1 MQETILVLDF
11 GTPDAQI
18 VSRRIRDCGVHS
30 QLVPHT
36 ISTEDIL
43 RLQPKGIVLVGIAPT
58 VKVDTLGIPDGIPI
72 GVPKEGAYD
81 KEMIQRF
88 VKNLCG
94 CQCTWTMKNFAA
106 DAIERFRKEIG
117 SDHVICGLSGGV
129 DSAVVAAILSKAVG
143 KQLKCIFV
151 DSGLMRK
158 DEIEGVTKA
167 FTGHFDAELHVV
179 DAADGFLSRLAGV
192 EEPQEKRRIIG
203 HYFIDVFTEAAKKFP
218 NAKHLAQGTIYPDI
232 IESGMTL
239 HQKTPHQKPDDSS
252 AGIPAT
258 IKLHH
263 NVGGLP
269 EKLGFNLVEPLREL
283 FKDEVR
289 KLGIEL
295 GLPEDFVWRHP
306 FPGPGLAV
314 RCLGEVTRE
323 KLDRLREAD
332 AIVVEEIR
340 QAGLYRKVAQAFAA
354 LLPVKSVGVV
364 DGSRTYDDAVV
375 IRCIATDD
383 FMTADW
389 VPLPE
394 SVLRK
399 MSARIINEVPGVNRV
414 VYDIS
419 TKPPATIE
427 WE

>member
-1 MQETILVLDF
+1 MQGTI
-11 GTPDAQI
+11 Q
-18 VSRRIRDCGVHS
+18 
-30 QLVPHT
+30 
-36 ISTEDIL
+36 
-43 RLQPKGIVLVGIAPT
+43 
-58 VKVDTLGIPDGIPI
+58 
-72 GVPKEGAYD
+72 
-81 KEMIQRF
+81 
-88 VKNLCG
+88 
-94 CQCTWTMKNFAA
+94 NFAA
-106 DAIERFRKEIG
+106 AAIERYRKEIG
-117 SDHVICGLSGGV
+117 NDEVICGLSGGV

-158 DEIEGVTKA
+158 NEMEGVVKA
-167 FTGHFDAELHVV
+167 FEGHFDAELHVV
-179 DAADGFLSRLAGV
+179 DAVDGFLQRLAGV

-203 HYFIDVFTEAAKKFP
+203 HYFIDVFTEAAKQFP
-218 NAKHLAQGTIYPDI
+218 CAKHLAQGTIYPDVL
-232 IESGMTL
+232 ESGTG
-239 HQKTPHQKPDDSS
+239 DS
-252 AGIPAT
+252 AV

-283 FKDEVR
+283 YKDEVR

-314 RCLGEVTRE
+314 RCLGEVTRA
-323 KLDRLREAD
+323 KLDRLRAAD
-332 AIVVEEIR
+332 AIVVEEIQ
-340 QAGLYRKVAQAFAA
+340 QAGLYRKVAQAFAV
-354 LLPVKSVGVV
+354 LLPVKSVGVTE
-364 DGSRTYDDAVV
+364 GNRTYDDAVA

-389 VPLPE
+389 VPVPE
-394 SVLRK
+394 AVLRK
-399 MSARIINEVPGVNRV
+399 MSRRIIGEVEGVNRV

>member
-1 MQETILVLDF
+1 
-11 GTPDAQI
+11 
-18 VSRRIRDCGVHS
+18 VSEIF
-30 QLVPHT
+30 L
-36 ISTEDIL
+36 L
-43 RLQPKGIVLVGIAPT
+43 RPKGIVKAGDNPESSNHDLG
-58 VKVDTLGIPDGIPI
+58 KLGI
-72 GVPKEGAYD
+72 GVLGGDPTTFGKRL
-81 KEMIQRF
+81 IQNF
-88 VKNLCG
+88 VKEICG

-106 DAIERFRKEIG
+106 AAIERFRNEIG
-117 SDHVICGLSGGV
+117 NDEVICGLSGGV

-143 KQLKCIFV
+143 RQLKCIFV
-151 DSGLMRK
+151 DNGLMRQN
-158 DEIEGVTKA
+158 EIEGVTEA
-167 FTGHFDAELHVV
+167 FAKHFDAELHVV
-179 DAADGFLSRLAGV
+179 DAADEFLKRLAGV

-218 NAKHLAQGTIYPDI
+218 NVRHFAQGTIYPDI

-239 HQKTPHQKPDDSS
+239 HQKPGEVS
-252 AGIPAT
+252 ADGPAT

-323 KLDRLREAD
+323 KLDSLRAAD

-340 QAGLYRKVAQAFAA
+340 QAGLYRQVSQAFAV
-354 LLPVKSVGVV
+354 LLPVKSVGIT
-364 DGSRTYDDAVV
+364 DGKRTYDNTVA
-375 IRCIATDD
+375 IRCVATDD
-383 FMTADW
+383 FMTANW
-389 VPLPE
+389 FPLPTE
-394 SVLRK
+394 VLQK
-399 MSARIINEVPGVNRV
+399 MSARIMDEVPGVNRV
-414 VYDIS
+414 VYDVS

>member
-11 GTPDAQI
+11 GTPATQLI
-18 VSRRIRDCGVHS
+18 LRCIRDCGVHS

-36 ISTEDIL
+36 ISAEEVR
-43 RLQPKGIVLVGIAPT
+43 RLQPKGIVLDGNDELVDPEIFKIEGVGNMHL
-58 VKVDTLGIPDGIPI
+58 VGGVQPDLEFHIRSFLECDG
-72 GVPKEGAYD
+72 Y
-81 KEMIQRF
+81 
-88 VKNLCG
+88 
-94 CQCTWTMKNFAA
+94 QCTWTMKNFAA
-106 DAIERFRKEIG
+106 DVIERFRDEIG
-117 SDHVICGLSGGV
+117 DDEVICGLSGGV

-143 KQLKCIFV
+143 RQLKCILV
-151 DSGLMRK
+151 DSGMMRK
-158 DEIEGVTKA
+158 NEVKNVVDA
-167 FTGHFDAELHVV
+167 FDGYFDAELHVV
-179 DAADGFLSRLAGV
+179 DASEGFLTRLAGV

-203 HYFIDVFTEAAKKFP
+203 HYFIDVFTEAAQKFP
-218 NAKHLAQGTIYPDI
+218 NVRHLAQGTIYPDV

-239 HQKTPHQKPDDSS
+239 HQKPGTSS
-252 AGIPAT
+252 TESSAT

-314 RCLGEVTRE
+314 RCLGDVTRE
-323 KLDRLREAD
+323 KLERLRAAD
-332 AIVVEEIR
+332 AIVVEEIQ
-340 QAGLYRKVAQAFAA
+340 QAGLYRQVSQAFAV
-354 LLPVKSVGVV
+354 LLPVKSVGIT
-364 DGSRTYDDAVV
+364 DGNRTYDNAVA
-375 IRCIATDD
+375 IRCVATDD
-383 FMTADW
+383 FMTANW

-394 SVLRK
+394 AVLRK
-399 MSARIINEVPGVNRV
+399 MSARIIAEVPGVNRV

>member
-1 MQETILVLDF
+1 MQETILVFDF
-11 GTPDAQI
+11 GTPAAQL
-18 VSRRIRDCGVHS
+18 VLRAIRECGVHS
-30 QLVPHT
+30 QLVPCT
-36 ISTEDIL
+36 VSAEEVR
-43 RLQPKGIVLVGIAPT
+43 RLQPYGIVLPDIPHTVLQPDGI
-58 VKVDTLGIPDGIPI
+58 DLGIPVLRIAGDFASPNL
-72 GVPKEGAYD
+72 KREL
-81 KEMIQRF
+81 QRF
-88 VKNLCG
+88 IKDTCD
-94 CQCTWTMKNFAA
+94 CQCNWTMKNFAA
-106 DAIERFRKEIG
+106 DAVERFRNEIG
-117 SDHVICGLSGGV
+117 NDHVICGLSGGV
-129 DSAVVAAILSKAVG
+129 DSAVVAAILSRAVG
-143 KQLKCIFV
+143 RQLKCIFV
-151 DSGLMRK
+151 DNGLMRK
-158 DEIEGVTKA
+158 DEIEGVTEA
-167 FTGHFDAELHVV
+167 FTKHFEAELHVV
-179 DAADGFLSRLAGV
+179 RAADDFLKRLAGV

-203 HYFIDVFTEAAKKFP
+203 HYFIEVFTEAAQNFS
-218 NAKHLAQGTIYPDI
+218 NVRHFAQGTIYPDI

-239 HQKTPHQKPDDSS
+239 YQKPGEVS
-252 AGIPAT
+252 ANGPAT

-323 KLDRLREAD
+323 KLDSLRAAD

-340 QAGLYRKVAQAFAA
+340 QAGLYRQVSQAFAV
-354 LLPVKSVGVV
+354 LLPVQSVGIT
-364 DGSRTYDDAVV
+364 DGKRTYDNAVA
-375 IRCIATDD
+375 IRCVSTDD

-389 VPLPE
+389 FPLPAE
-394 SVLRK
+394 VLRK
-399 MSARIINEVPGVNRV
+399 MSARIIDEVEGVNRV